1 MTLCISSLPPAMAA
15 QDSLHVK
22 TPLRDSMALS
32 KLAGTSV
39 FLKMDS
45 SQPSGSFK
53 IRGIGHLCKM
63 VQTGWHPGRMGS
75 PSHMTVVEA
84 GVQTDTQDSKLRQEG
99 GK

>member
-1 MTLCISSLPPAMAA
+1 MAA
-15 QDSLHVK
+15 QESLHVK

-32 KLAGTSV
+32 KVAGTSV

-63 VQTGWHPGRMGS
+63 KAKQGCKHFVCSSVVQIWGSRM
-75 PSHMTVVEA
+75 
-84 GVQTDTQDSKLRQEG
+84 RQ
-99 GK
+99 KSLWR

>member
-15 QDSLHVK
+15 QESLHVK

-63 VQTGWHPGRMGS
+63 VQGRVASWQEEQSLLPDSCRGRCADRHPGF
-75 PSHMTVVEA
+75 
-84 GVQTDTQDSKLRQEG
+84 QTESGR
-99 GK
+99 

>member
-1 MTLCISSLPPAMAA
+1 MTLGISSLAPVMAT
-15 QDSLHVK
+15 QEPLHVK

-32 KLAGTSV
+32 KVAGTSV

-63 VQTGWHPGRMGS
+63 VQGRVASGQEGQLYL
-75 PSHMTVVEA
+75 TVVEA
-84 GVQTDTQDSKLRQEG
+84 GVQIHSQDSKLRQEA

>member
-1 MTLCISSLPPAMAA
+1 MNFCISSPPPAMAT
-15 QDSLHVK
+15 QESLHVK

-32 KLAGTSV
+32 KVAGTSV

-63 VQTGWHPGRMGS
+63 VQGRVAS
-75 PSHMTVVEA
+75 
-84 GVQTDTQDSKLRQEG
+84 RQEG
-99 GK
+99 AVPPT